1 MVERSVH
8 IGEVVGSNPTGFTLD
23 KITIFGIIF
32 IMRQKRALFLLIW
45 LLILV
50 SGPITVLKTTPFTRL
65 TFEDIPLLLN
75 FILRII
81 GLLAFS
87 MLFVQLILGA
97 FMTRFT
103 QKLGGWAF
111 KFHVTHGA
119 LLYSFILA
127 HPLLFVL
134 FNFKTKGVLDPFY
147 VFTQFCAICPEPTEL
162 FYTFGRVSFWL
173 VSLAVLAAILRR
185 EPWWRR
191 HWRKFHNLNYVV
203 FFLVAIHAW
212 FSGTDVW
219 VFPFVLVYW
228 LSVGGVSA
236 TVIYKLYPL
245 VKKYFRSSPAK

>member
-1 MVERSVH
+1 M
-8 IGEVVGSNPTGFTLD
+8 
-23 KITIFGIIF
+23 K
-32 IMRQKRALFLLIW
+32 QKRLFFLILW

-50 SGPITVLKTTPFTRL
+50 PGPITVLKITPIARL
-65 TFEDIPLLLN
+65 TFEDVPLLLN
-75 FILRII
+75 FLLRIA

-119 LLYSFILA
+119 FLYSLILA
-127 HPLLFVL
+127 HPILFVL
-134 FNFKTKGVLDPFY
+134 FNFKAKGVLDPFY
-147 VFTQFCAICPEPTEL
+147 VFTQFCVICSERQEIW
-162 FYTFGRVSFWL
+162 YTFGRISFWL
-173 VSLAVLAAILRR
+173 ISMAVLAAILRK
-185 EPWWRR
+185 ESWWRV
-191 HWRKFHNLNYVV
+191 HWRKFHLLNYVA

-219 VFPFVLVYW
+219 VSPFVLVYW

-236 TVIYKLYPL
+236 TVIYKLYPFA
-245 VKKYFRSSPAK
+245 KKYFRSSTS